1 MGQINIYKL
10 DEEKWEK
17 CEEHLKEKL
26 DEKPA
31 FTRCINVKN
40 SKIEY
45 QVKLYVTGKG
55 KEKSVSW
62 KWVLDQCGE
71 EDKKVVSSPY
81 AIMVLENERNR
92 YAVSF
97 GNAYF
102 IIDKFSDVNFAFDF
116 ARKLEYRQIKTT
128 TLTSP
133 SSLKNKVVNTYLNYN
148 ELEFDSGESFSKIK
162 AKVKINEGLDL
173 YKENIEIGNS
183 LKFNIVKDSIEE
195 ILRLITY
202 IEEMLTQE
210 DKIKIPVFQ
219 KIKDKEMIEQ
229 LDEQLVDAINNGE
242 YEINLAEVDIIGATE
257 IFNFNDSQFGLRYK
271 RKSKMMVTELG
282 NSVIERFIK
291 DCDIEIKE
299 ALKEVK
305 IIMYRE
311 EQKVK
316 ESKLYEVIEYIDDKN
331 KCVLLKGSWYTYNDD
346 YLEYLEASINEIE
359 VVYNK
364 QYDFSKKKH
373 KEFVAEKVKEEG
385 KDDAYIGMDIKEVE
399 QKIKDKYY
407 AERYYNIMLERDFGF
422 ENYDR
427 GTNKVG
433 TNKVEI
439 MDLYKDKAMFAVKK
453 GNSSGKLCYAVTQSL
468 TSLNI
473 YKHNILADKPTIE
486 NVVIWIVLERK
497 KKLWQEGQEPS
508 LEKLDM
514 LSLKNQLDYWK
525 KEVRLAGYRPQIYIN
540 YMVD

>member
-17 CEEHLKEKL
+17 CEEQLKVKL
-26 DEKPA
+26 DEKRA
-31 FTRCINVKN
+31 FKKSIDMNN
-40 SKIEY
+40 SKIKYE
-45 QVKLYVTGKG
+45 VKLYVTDGG
-55 KEKSVSW
+55 NEKSVSW

-71 EDKKVVSSPY
+71 EDKKVVSSPC
-81 AIMVLENERNR
+81 AIMLLSNETNR

-102 IIDKFSDVNFAFDF
+102 IVDKFCDVNFAFDF

-133 SSLKNKVVNTYLNYN
+133 SSLKNKVINTYLNYK

-162 AKVKINEGLDL
+162 AKVKINESLAL

-183 LKFNIVKDSIEE
+183 IKFNIVKDSIEE

-202 IEEMLTQE
+202 IEDILTKE

-229 LDEQLVDAINNGE
+229 LDQQLVNAISNSE

-257 IFNFNDSQFGLRYK
+257 IFNFNDSQFLLKYK
-271 RKSKMMVTELG
+271 RNSSVMVTELG
-282 NSVIERFIK
+282 NSEIESFIK
-291 DCDIEIKE
+291 DCDIEISE

-305 IIMYRE
+305 IEMYRE
-311 EQKVK
+311 EQKIK
-316 ESKLYEVIEYIDDKN
+316 TSKLYEVIEYIDDKS
-331 KCVLLKGSWYTYNDD
+331 KCVLLKGSWYNYNDD

-359 VVYNK
+359 VVYNEV
-364 QYDFSKKKH
+364 YDFSKKKH
-373 KEFVAEKVKEEG
+373 MEFIAEKVKEEG
-385 KDDAYIGMDIKEVE
+385 KEAVYTGMDLKEVE
-399 QKIKDKYY
+399 RKIKDKYY

-427 GTNKVG
+427 GTDKVG
-433 TNKVEI
+433 SNKVEV

-453 GNSSGKLCYAVTQSL
+453 GNSSGKLCYVVTQSL
-468 TSLNI
+468 TSLDI
-473 YKHNILADKPTIE
+473 YKHNILTDKPIIE
-486 NVVIWIVLERK
+486 NIVIWMVLERK
-497 KKLWQEGQEPS
+497 KKLWKEGEEPS
-508 LEKLDM
+508 LEKLEM

-525 KEVRLAGYRPQIYIN
+525 KEVRLAGYKPQIYIN
-540 YMVD
+540 YMTD